1 MTSLTTSK
9 SSLVIGK
16 LVEPSAKS
24 KSWKQSSGSGCVS
37 SSNAHKLKTRH
48 KTDNNQV
55 VILLV
60 EHCIAFYQFWK
71 LQQSSALK
79 WLLFWRCRNFCQTI
93 KVLPIRRSDNI
104 NSVTKRFKFQTGNV
118 SLFPRLFYFL
128 LLRTLVNYIF
138 LVYYHYL

>member
-93 KVLPIRRSDNI
+93 KVLLEDLIILIVSPSGLNFKQEM
-104 NSVTKRFKFQTGNV
+104 SRFFRDF
-118 SLFPRLFYFL
+118 SIFFY
-128 LLRTLVNYIF
+128 
-138 LVYYHYL
+138 